1 MRAAPNSRA
10 TDAPTTSSENG
21 EDERLTT
28 GLAELRH
35 LILKN
40 LVLIAGTLSVP
51 VLAVRKGVD
60 TYYDFLNIKW
70 AMGWLLSN
78 GEFGL
83 KGIAS
88 TRKWGPPF
96 LDIWNSTWS
105 TAGIWWIPPM
115 VHGVVH
121 MLLVPSVFLLARQ
134 VAPAASTLVHQLTAV
149 LSALVPL
156 VLMQVGTSTGHIHAA
171 LPVVWSLTLLVRAR
185 RADQT
190 RRSSG
195 LKRAAVG
202 GEAIPWSS
210 DDVWRQYFIAGS
222 IFALSPLLKPSALSI
237 APAHLVG
244 VVLITGAL
252 TGAVAFVAG
261 FSAVY
266 LGIAVSWSVFVALAS
281 EGSLAI
287 TQSPGIP
294 LVGPALVVVG
304 LASIAVAATWWSV
317 PRTRFRMRESV
328 DQSPVLL
335 LAATAGGAYVS
346 LLFAAYLRSSVADFR
361 WLVPDLNTLRERIF
375 HAGDLKF
382 GFQTLDLESA
392 YFDTSIPVAMLLLGT
407 AVLLAPLLFGR
418 EGMRELGW
426 RVGLAVFVCYPFL
439 YNMWATGYTR
449 YASQVVP
456 LVGVAGLALLGL
468 FTKREVRAVAFSIL
482 LVTLALPH
490 LNVDRASAEVPRF
503 GQIAYDAPIYDE
515 FVSDDE
521 IRMLNQLIPSDA
533 TVLAIGTLNTYL
545 IPQLGRDD
553 LEWWFWK
560 PKRHEVA
567 TMTGDIIVMFSPG
580 DSDRLPEYA
589 EQGLLYDDCSVLR
602 FRRTSIG
609 LCIGSVDPSVRSEA
623 LEST

>member
-1 MRAAPNSRA
+1 MRDSPTSRVS
-10 TDAPTTSSENG
+10 DAPTTSSENVDDG
-21 EDERLTT
+21 RPVT

-35 LILKN
+35 LILKHV
-40 LVLIAGTLSVP
+40 VLIAGTFSVP

-83 KGIAS
+83 KGVAS

-96 LDIWNSTWS
+96 LDIWNSAWS
-105 TAGIWWIPPM
+105 TAGIWWIPPL

-134 VAPAASTLVHQLTAV
+134 VAPVASTLVHQLTAV

-156 VLMQVGTSTGHIHAA
+156 VLMQVGTSTGHVHAA
-171 LPVVWSLTLLVRAR
+171 LPAVWSLTLLVRAR

-195 LKRAAVG
+195 LKRAADG
-202 GEAIPWSS
+202 DEAILWSS

-222 IFALSPLLKPSALSI
+222 IFAFSPLLKPSALSI

-244 VVLITGAL
+244 LVLITGAL

-266 LGIAVSWSVFVALAS
+266 LGIAVPWSAFVALAS

-294 LVGPALVVVG
+294 FVGPALVVVG
-304 LASIAVAATWWSV
+304 LVSIAVAAIWWSV
-317 PRTRFRMRESV
+317 PRTRFRMKESV

-346 LLFAAYLRSSVADFR
+346 LLFADYLRSSVADFR

-375 HAGDLKF
+375 HAGDLQF

-407 AVLLAPLLFGR
+407 AVLLTPLLFGR

-468 FTKREVRAVAFSIL
+468 LTRREVRAAAFSIL

-521 IRMLNQLIPSDA
+521 IRMLNQLIPRDA

-545 IPQLGRDD
+545 IPQLGRED

-567 TMTGDIIVMFSPG
+567 EMSGDIIVMFSPG

-602 FRRTSIG
+602 FRRTSVG
-609 LCIGSVDPSVRSEA
+609 LCIGSVDPAVRSEA